1 MTDQKIMKRMQFFK
15 DWTDTLAFM
24 LWFIQTGLIIII
36 MIKPNWAGIHGHP
49 TFQTLE
55 LIINTIYSLQLSI
68 HVGWI
73 IALVVLAI
81 IAGVLI
87 QSQLLRPRK
96 TETIEFVSTRPFYSY
111 SRSWFLFLLTFSAS
125 LYTNTTDFDY
135 IQKENL
141 SAISAILG
149 IIAFAAAGNC
159 LYLLIPGAR
168 TRIQLIRTVGNKGNR
183 IVIFNGVIF
192 PSIQTYLPQH
202 ILGAA
207 QIKTDY
213 FSIFTFTNNVDI
225 ELKDGK
231 TLVLV
236 APGSLLETRLFPH
249 IMNPLIVDGKVTNQ
263 R

>member
-1 MTDQKIMKRMQFFK
+1 MTGQKTMKKIQFFK

-24 LWFIQTGLIIII
+24 LWFIQTGLIIIF
-36 MIKPNWAGIHGHP
+36 MIKPYWAGIHGHP
-49 TFQTLE
+49 AFQTLE

-87 QSQLLRPRK
+87 QSPLLRPRK

-111 SRSWFLFLLTFSAS
+111 SRSWFLFLLTLSAS

-135 IQKENL
+135 LQKENL
-141 SAISAILG
+141 SAILG

-183 IVIFNGVIF
+183 IVIFNGIIF

-202 ILGAA
+202 ILAA
-207 QIKTDY
+207 QIKKDL
-213 FSIFTFTNNVDI
+213 FWIFTFTNNVDI

>member
-1 MTDQKIMKRMQFFK
+1 MTDQKTMKRIQIFK

-36 MIKPNWAGIHGHP
+36 LIKPYWAGIHGHP
-49 TFQTLE
+49 AFQALE
-55 LIINTIYSLQLSI
+55 LIVNTIYSLQLSI
-68 HVGWI
+68 HIGWI

-81 IAGVLI
+81 IAGVSI
-87 QSQLLRPRK
+87 QSHLLRPQK

-125 LYTNTTDFDY
+125 LFTNTTSFDY

-141 SAISAILG
+141 STISAILG

-202 ILGAA
+202 ILAA
-207 QIKTDY
+207 QIKRD
-213 FSIFTFTNNVDI
+213 FFWIFTFTNNVDI

-236 APGSLLETRLFPH
+236 APGSLLETRLFPN
-249 IMNPLIVDGKVTNQ
+249 IMNPLIVDGKITNQ